1 MPWAVG
7 ADGVRAAAFCAI
19 PWLEKGFGSPTP
31 ALPQF
36 PPFAYTLSER
46 LSSRGADAAQASRPG
61 RPWGSRQTIRRDDR
75 RRGQPNHGALYR
87 SGDPLEEARPS
98 SLARSIPSLTC
109 SCTNSW
115 VGCMP
120 ALPRALE
127 LGDNRVRHPPHDAGI
142 WGAQETYLAPQHGCA
157 DPSLHAKECKFGFM
171 TVLEQGQISIRL
183 NPIHFLPS

>member
-1 MPWAVG
+1 MAGEGVWEPNPSSPPIPTLCLHTVG
-7 ADGVRAAAFCAI
+7 VTV
-19 PWLEKGFGSPTP
+19 L
-31 ALPQF
+31 Q
-36 PPFAYTLSER
+36 
-46 LSSRGADAAQASRPG
+46 GADAAQASRRG
-61 RPWGSRQTIRRDDR
+61 RPWGSRQTIRRDDH

-127 LGDNRVRHPPHDAGI
+127 LGDRVRHPPHDAGI